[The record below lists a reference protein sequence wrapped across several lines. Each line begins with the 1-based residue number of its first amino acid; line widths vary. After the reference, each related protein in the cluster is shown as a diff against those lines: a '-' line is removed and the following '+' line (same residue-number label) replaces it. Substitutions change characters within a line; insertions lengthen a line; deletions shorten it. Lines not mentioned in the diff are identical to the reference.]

1 MRPNRLRQIWA
12 EGGSVVN
19 GWLAIPGVF
28 STEVM
33 AAQGWDSL
41 TVDMQHGV
49 VDYQAMVSML
59 AAIATSNAVP
69 VVRVPWLDPAA
80 IMKALDAG
88 AYGVIVPMVNT
99 PEDAQRLVD
108 WTTYAPKGGRSY
120 GPIRAMLYGGADYP
134 AHADATIVRFA
145 MIETKQAL
153 DNLDAILATPGLDA
167 VYVGPS
173 DLSLSLGCAPKF
185 EDLDPPAAAAVQT
198 IVDKATAAGVIPG
211 IHCGSVA
218 GALGRVRQGF
228 RFVTIGSDNRFMATG
243 AAETVKG
250 MRAGLAK
257 G

>member
-1 MRPNRLRQIWA
+1 MRENRLRRIWA

-19 GWLAIPGVF
+19 GWLAIPSVF
-28 STEVM
+28 SAEVM

-69 VVRVPWLDPAA
+69 VVRVPWLDPGA
-80 IMKALDAG
+80 IMKSLDAG

-99 PEDAQRLVD
+99 PEDARRLVE

-145 MIETKQAL
+145 MIETAEAL
-153 DNLDAILATPGLDA
+153 GNLDAILATPGLDA

-173 DLSLSLGCAPKF
+173 DLSLSLGCAPRF

-198 IVDKATAAGVIPG
+198 IVAKATAAGVIPG

-218 GALGRVRQGF
+218 GALGRVKQGF
-228 RFVTIGSDNRFMATG
+228 RFVTVGSDNRFMAAG
-243 AAETVKG
+243 AAETVQG
-250 MRAGLAK
+250 MRRGLAT

>member
-1 MRPNRLRQIWA
+1 
-12 EGGSVVN
+12 
-19 GWLAIPGVF
+19 
-28 STEVM
+28 
-33 AAQGWDSL
+33 
-41 TVDMQHGV
+41 MQHGV